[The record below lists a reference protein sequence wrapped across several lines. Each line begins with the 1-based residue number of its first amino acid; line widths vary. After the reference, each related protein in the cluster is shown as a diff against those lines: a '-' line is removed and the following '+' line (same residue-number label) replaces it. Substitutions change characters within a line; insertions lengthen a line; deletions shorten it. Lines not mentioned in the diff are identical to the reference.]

1 MSRMPVNRIPALLAL
16 LLAAVL
22 TAAGPAHAGDRGAQS
37 IFTLAEPAAVVET
50 IGDHSVADDVEVD
63 GSDPDDSDAAGDA
76 QTIGRAVPA
85 GGAAPAPSAA
95 STRPSQAA
103 HAYSARAPPAI

>member
-1 MSRMPVNRIPALLAL
+1 VSRMPVNRIPALLAL

-50 IGDHSVADDVEVD
+50 IGDHSVADEVD
-63 GSDPDDSDAAGDA
+63 GSDPHDSNATGAA
-76 QTIGRAVPA
+76 QSFIRAMA
-85 GGAAPAPSAA
+85 ASGAAPAPSAA
-95 STRPSQAA
+95 STRLSNAA
-103 HAYSARAPPAI
+103 HPYSARAPPAI